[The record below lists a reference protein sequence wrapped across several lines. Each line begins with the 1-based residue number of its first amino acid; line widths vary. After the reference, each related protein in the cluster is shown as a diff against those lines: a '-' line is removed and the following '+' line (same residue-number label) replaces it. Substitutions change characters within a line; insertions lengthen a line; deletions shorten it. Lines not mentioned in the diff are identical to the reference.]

1 MNDKDLQFEV
11 GRVFYEMYLNV
22 IPEAT
27 VEQSKL
33 ADEMY
38 RWLCETQEECD
49 LYRNSKVTKPENAI
63 HKIIKDNKEKQ

>member
-27 VEQSKL
+27 VEQSRL

-38 RWLCETQEECD
+38 RWLRETQEECD
-49 LYRNSKVTKPENAI
+49 LYRNSKLTRPEDAI

>member
-33 ADEMY
+33 ADDMY
-38 RWLCETQEECD
+38 RWLRETQEECD

>member
-27 VEQSKL
+27 VEQSEL

-38 RWLCETQEECD
+38 RWLQETQKECD
-49 LYRNSKVTKPENAI
+49 LYRNSAMTKPEDAI

>member
-11 GRVFYEMYLNV
+11 GRVFYEMYLDV

-27 VEQSKL
+27 VKQSEL

-38 RWLCETQEECD
+38 RWLRETQGECD

-63 HKIIKDNKEKQ
+63 HKIIKDNKGGQ

>member
-27 VEQSKL
+27 VEQSEL

-38 RWLCETQEECD
+38 RWLRETQEECD
-49 LYRNSKVTKPENAI
+49 LYRNSKMTKPEDAI
-63 HKIIKDNKEKQ
+63 HKIIKDNKERQ

>member
-1 MNDKDLQFEV
+1 M
-11 GRVFYEMYLNV
+11 FYEMYLNV

-38 RWLCETQEECD
+38 RWLCETKEKCD
-49 LYRNSKVTKPENAI
+49 LYRNSRVTKPENAI
-63 HKIIKDNKEKQ
+63 HKVIEDNKEKQ

>member
-38 RWLCETQEECD
+38 RWLRETREECD
-49 LYRNSKVTKPENAI
+49 LYRNSEMTRPEDAI